1 MPGVCFSPP
10 QAVYHVDYRQVQR
23 QFNARM
29 HPRRLQTVAA
39 DSATEQHCLCVCR
52 ACVLKLE
59 LLHQGGAVAAAPL
72 RILLAKESP
81 GIRDALTAD
90 T

>member
-1 MPGVCFSPP
+1 MLGVCFSPP

-39 DSATEQHCLCVCR
+39 DLATQQPCLCVSR
-52 ACVLKLE
+52 ACVFKLE
-59 LLHQGGAVAAAPL
+59 LLHQGGAVAAALL
-72 RILLAKESP
+72 RILLAKESL
-81 GIRDALTAD
+81 GI
-90 T
+90 